1 MALTDDNLRKKI
13 AELPLS
19 PGVYQY
25 FDKNNK
31 IIYIGKAKKL
41 RNRVSSY
48 LNKSNQAAKTKL
60 LVTQICDLQYIVVKT
75 EQDALLLENNLIKK
89 YKPKYNILLKD
100 DKGYPWIAISKDE
113 YPKVTITRNL
123 IRGRADYFGPYTN
136 VRYANTLI
144 NLFQSIFKL
153 RTCNLPLTQ
162 KSIFSGKFKV
172 CLEYHIGNCEAPCVA
187 KISKEKYT
195 ENIELVRNI
204 LKGNLSIVLKYLENR
219 MEKYSKN
226 MDFEKAHELKLSF
239 ELLKDHQSKST
250 ILSTSL
256 ESIDVFSYIDA
267 ENYAYVNYL
276 RIIKGAVN
284 QVYTVQIIKKT
295 DESESE
301 IFSSTI
307 FEIRNMVGSASKTII
322 VPFVPEFQLN
332 NVNYI
337 VPQKGDKKQL
347 LELSLRNANFF
358 KLDKDKDRSNKTKAY
373 STMNKLLSIKKD
385 LKLPTLPHRIECFD
399 NSNIQGTNPVASCVV
414 FIDGKPA
421 KREYR
426 KFHIKTVVGADD
438 FASMEE
444 IIYRRYKRRLD
455 ENAELPDL
463 IVVDGGKG
471 QLHAALNSLEKLDLL
486 AKVPIVG
493 LAKQMEEI
501 YYPGDSNPYIL
512 AKTSIALKVLMFAR
526 DEAHRF
532 GITFHRS
539 LRELK
544 FIDTEL
550 QNIDN
555 IGPSTIQKLME
566 RFKSVNNVKNATL
579 QELLSC
585 TNLDRAQAI
594 YLYFHED

>member
-1 MALTDDNLRKKI
+1 
-13 AELPLS
+13 
-19 PGVYQY
+19 
-25 FDKNNK
+25 
-31 IIYIGKAKKL
+31 
-41 RNRVSSY
+41 
-48 LNKSNQAAKTKL
+48 
-60 LVTQICDLQYIVVKT
+60 
-75 EQDALLLENNLIKK
+75 
-89 YKPKYNILLKD
+89 
-100 DKGYPWIAISKDE
+100 
-113 YPKVTITRNL
+113 
-123 IRGRADYFGPYTN
+123 
-136 VRYANTLI
+136 
-144 NLFQSIFKL
+144 
-153 RTCNLPLTQ
+153 
-162 KSIFSGKFKV
+162 
-172 CLEYHIGNCEAPCVA
+172 
-187 KISKEKYT
+187 
-195 ENIELVRNI
+195 
-204 LKGNLSIVLKYLENR
+204 
-219 MEKYSKN
+219 
-226 MDFEKAHELKLSF
+226 KAHELKLSF

-284 QVYTVQIIKKT
+284 QVYTVQITKKT
-295 DESESE
+295 DESKSE

-307 FEIRNMVGSASKTII
+307 FEIRNMVGSMSKTII

-337 VPQKGDKKQL
+337 VPKKGDKKQL

-358 KLDKDKDRSNKTKAY
+358 KLDKDRDRSNKTKAY
-373 STMNKLLSIKKD
+373 STMNTLLSIKKD

-471 QLHAALNSLEKLDLL
+471 QLHAALNSLEKLNLL
-486 AKVPIVG
+486 TKVPIVG

-512 AKTSIALKVLMFAR
+512 AKTSITLKVLMFAR

-566 RFKSVNNVKNATL
+566 KFKSVHNVKNATL
-579 QELLSC
+579 QELSSC
-585 TNLDRAQAI
+585 INLVRAKAI
-594 YLYFHED
+594 YKYFHKD